1 MFCEFQIFSLY
12 GTGGMGLRRRKM
24 IKTSKKSFSL
34 DPQKHVEFFC
44 LQFLKVSDM
53 VEFCMRNEFSAVFCS
68 LSTGRWTKPLFWQ
81 QDCFFPARHHKHAF
95 KTTKDVSSNKLAY
108 NILRVVVASAVRE
121 VSQKSQRKA
130 NIFTSGSINCGT
142 NFLQIFLPT
151 VFGERALPLY
161 ILKLPGRP
169 RQGLSSI
176 PPPKNTLFRCTYGV
190 DKNDFCI
197 LQIFRW
203 IPNLF
208 EHKVH
213 QNIICT
219 SCKRYCIHIKKKS
232 SKGIKP
238 QLQSRC

>member
-1 MFCEFQIFSLY
+1 MPTVFESVRYGWILYAERIFCRVLFSLNRS
-12 GTGGMGLRRRKM
+12 LN
-24 IKTSKKSFSL
+24 KTTVL
-34 DPQKHVEFFC
+34 AA
-44 LQFLKVSDM
+44 
-53 VEFCMRNEFSAVFCS
+53 R
-68 LSTGRWTKPLFWQ
+68 LF
-81 QDCFFPARHHKHAF
+81 FFPARHHKHAF

-121 VSQKSQRKA
+121 VSQKSQWKA

-232 SKGIKP
+232 SIGIKP